1 MTAKGPLFK
10 ASIRIRKFLEKE
22 SGEPSKRVAYL
33 IYGPSFFSW
42 NSEIRSGGELLAKI
56 SPAKR
61 ILAKFPL
68 RKFSK
73 TQLIAFLGVPRSKLI
88 RRCKSY
94 INPKVS
100 IDPEDRR
107 FSFIDRVN
115 DLTVAGF
122 LRSSPGS
129 FLIRIPDS
137 AEGSP
142 QFLLRKFPY
151 SNSSLKGLHRILEWI
166 APLR

>member
-1 MTAKGPLFK
+1 MAK
-10 ASIRIRKFLEKE
+10 S
-22 SGEPSKRVAYL
+22 
-33 IYGPSFFSW
+33 
-42 NSEIRSGGELLAKI
+42 

-73 TQLIAFLGVPRSKLI
+73 THLIAFLGVPRSKLI
-88 RRCKSY
+88 RRCKSN
-94 INPKVS
+94 INLKAS

-107 FSFIDRVN
+107 FSFIYRVN

-122 LRSSPGS
+122 LRSSPGN

-137 AEGSP
+137 AKGSP
-142 QFLLRKFPY
+142 KFLLRKFPY
-151 SNSSLKGLHRILEWI
+151 SNSSLNCLISEGPEIRKAYCLISGRDVPT
-166 APLR
+166 AGRRV